1 MRISDWSSD
10 VCSSDLGEDYRT
22 PPKYGNRFPGNPAML
37 RARAGSVIVGQWKL
51 VGDQLFD
58 LASDPDEKND
68 VAAQHADVVRLPK
81 AQATPFS
88 ALRQLSR
95 DHLTA
100 TRLRPLP
107 RWSAPK
113 HYRHPHFRLLT
124 PAPSPS
130 P

>member
-68 VAAQHADVVRLPK
+68 VAAQHADVVRQLK
-81 AQATPFS
+81 AQVATFS
-88 ALRQLSR
+88 ALRKVSR
-95 DHLTA
+95 DQLNATHLP
-100 TRLRPLP
+100 PLP
-107 RWSAPK
+107 LWTLPK
-113 HYRHPHFRLLT
+113 IGRASCRERVCRYV
-124 PAPSPS
+124 
-130 P
+130 